1 MSELNDL
8 LTTRELQRWRLIL
21 GEAAETTLCGLDDN
35 ARQIDHAL
43 EWLYGR
49 DPERLQRGERSGGLG
64 GSNLTTPEW
73 INSIHTLFPQ
83 QVIERLESD
92 AVLRYGIEDVVTN
105 LDVLER
111 MQPSES
117 LLRAVLH
124 TKHLMNPEVLAA
136 ARRIVR
142 QVVEEIMARLAK
154 EVRQAFSG
162 VRDRR
167 RRSFIPLARNFDF
180 KSTLRANLQHWHPQ
194 HGKLYIESPRFNS
207 RIKRQSEQW
216 QLVLLVDQSGS
227 MVDSVIHSAVMAAC
241 LWQLPGIRTHLVA
254 FDTSVVDLTADV
266 ADPVELLMKVQLGGG
281 TNIASAVEYG
291 RQLIEQPAKSV
302 IILVSDFYEGGSS
315 SLLTHQVK
323 KCVQS
328 GIKLLGLAALDSTAT
343 PCYDRDTAQAL
354 VNVGA
359 QIAAFSDGVRTQLAN
374 GQALKEA
381 QCSCGASGMC
391 RHRVMLVLSY
401 QRLCATVQP
410 TGKEEEWDPAI
421 WLEELA
427 TLPDATR
434 KRAQALVAK
443 GITIE
448 LFCTPG
454 EIPSARLPMSD
465 VRFYSRSSIR
475 FARCDCIDGTLCEH
489 VVLAVQAFVEAKT
502 QQAEFN
508 HLIWQM
514 RSEHVT
520 SSDDPFAS
528 EEGNACR
535 QYVERLSQAL
545 WLGGISQP
553 PTANPLR
560 GRFQSCAANGGT
572 LQLAMGE

>member
-64 GSNLTTPEW
+64 CSNLTTPEW

-124 TKHLMNPEVLAA
+124 TKHLMKAQPMNQFGSCTTV
-136 ARRIVR
+136 
-142 QVVEEIMARLAK
+142 ARLAK

-207 RIKRQSEQW
+207 RIKRHSDQW

-281 TNIASAVEYG
+281 TNIASAMEYG

-328 GIKLLGLAALDSTAT
+328 GIKVLGLAALDSTAT
-343 PCYDRDTAQAL
+343 PCYDHDTAQAL

-359 QIAAFSDGVRTQLAN
+359 QIAA
-374 GQALKEA
+374 
-381 QCSCGASGMC
+381 M
-391 RHRVMLVLSY
+391 
-401 QRLCATVQP
+401 
-410 TGKEEEWDPAI
+410 
-421 WLEELA
+421 
-427 TLPDATR
+427 
-434 KRAQALVAK
+434 
-443 GITIE
+443 
-448 LFCTPG
+448 TPG
-454 EIPSARLPMSD
+454 E
-465 VRFYSRSSIR
+465 
-475 FARCDCIDGTLCEH
+475 
-489 VVLAVQAFVEAKT
+489 LASWL
-502 QQAEFN
+502 AEN
-508 HLIWQM
+508 L
-514 RSEHVT
+514 
-520 SSDDPFAS
+520 
-528 EEGNACR
+528 
-535 QYVERLSQAL
+535 
-545 WLGGISQP
+545 
-553 PTANPLR
+553 
-560 GRFQSCAANGGT
+560 QS
-572 LQLAMGE
+572 

>member
-49 DPERLQRGERSGGLG
+49 DPERLQRGERYGGLG
-64 GSNLTTPEW
+64 RSNLTTPEW

-136 ARRIVR
+136 ARRIVH

-167 RRSFIPLARNFDF
+167 RRSFISLARNFDF

-207 RIKRQSEQW
+207 RIKRHSEQW

-315 SLLTHQVK
+315 SLLTNQVK

-328 GIKLLGLAALDSTAT
+328 GIKVLGLAALDSNAT
-343 PCYDRDTAQAL
+343 PCYDHDTAQAL

-359 QIAAFSDGVRTQLAN
+359 QIAA
-374 GQALKEA
+374 
-381 QCSCGASGMC
+381 M
-391 RHRVMLVLSY
+391 
-401 QRLCATVQP
+401 
-410 TGKEEEWDPAI
+410 
-421 WLEELA
+421 
-427 TLPDATR
+427 
-434 KRAQALVAK
+434 
-443 GITIE
+443 
-448 LFCTPG
+448 TPG
-454 EIPSARLPMSD
+454 E
-465 VRFYSRSSIR
+465 
-475 FARCDCIDGTLCEH
+475 
-489 VVLAVQAFVEAKT
+489 LASWL
-502 QQAEFN
+502 AEN
-508 HLIWQM
+508 L
-514 RSEHVT
+514 
-520 SSDDPFAS
+520 
-528 EEGNACR
+528 
-535 QYVERLSQAL
+535 
-545 WLGGISQP
+545 
-553 PTANPLR
+553 
-560 GRFQSCAANGGT
+560 QS
-572 LQLAMGE
+572 